1 MTGYPAGSHPQ
12 ESLYRGI
19 VDAALRED
27 LGTAGDLT
35 SKATIDA
42 ATRAEGVLVA
52 RQAGRLCGIE
62 IALDVFQ
69 SVDSELEVFRLAQDG
84 QDLEAGAILTR
95 MRGDARALL
104 AAERTALNFLG
115 HLSGIATATRDLAA
129 RIESTSSRLVCTRKT
144 TPGLRALEKYAV
156 RTGGGGNHRFGLF
169 DAVLIKDNHRA
180 LCGGVVSAI
189 RRAKKAGGHLVRIEV
204 EVDDLQQL
212 DEALR
217 EGVDAIL
224 LDNMSV
230 PDLRVAVERCRG
242 RVVSEASGGIG
253 LDTIEEVA
261 RTGVDLISVGW
272 ITHSAPSLDVAFDLV
287 PTPAF
292 SRGEKEK
299 LAPAFDRLR
308 SRE

>member
-1 MTGYPAGSHPQ
+1 MV
-12 ESLYRGI
+12 E
-19 VDAALRED
+19 AALRED

-35 SKATIDA
+35 SNATIDA

-69 SVDSELEVFRLAQDG
+69 SVGSELEVFRVAEDG
-84 QDLEAGAILTR
+84 QDLEAGELLTR
-95 MRGDARALL
+95 IRGNARALL

-129 RIESTSSRLVCTRKT
+129 RIENTDSRLVCTRKT

-156 RTGGGGNHRFGLF
+156 GIGGGSNHRFGLF
-169 DAVLIKDNHRA
+169 DAVLIKDNHRG
-180 LCGGVVSAI
+180 LCGGVASAI
-189 RRAKKAGGHLVRIEV
+189 RRAKKSVGHLVRIEV

-217 EGVDAIL
+217 EGVDAVL

-242 RVVSEASGGIG
+242 RAVSEASGGIG
-253 LDTIEEVA
+253 PETIEEVA

-272 ITHSAPSLDVAFDLV
+272 ITHSAPTLDVAFDLV
-287 PTPAF
+287 SSPA
-292 SRGEKEK
+292 SSGGHSEK
-299 LAPAFDRLR
+299 LAP
-308 SRE
+308 